1 MDRKFLDWAGYVV
14 SGVATLLCFLLFFN
28 DTGEF
33 WKSLAASVITG
44 GLVLGTYMILRW
56 LILASRS

>member
-1 MDRKFLDWAGYVV
+1 MDRRFLTWAGYA
-14 SGVATLLCFLLFFN
+14 VAGIATVLSSALFYY
-28 DTGEF
+28 DTREF
-33 WKSLAASVITG
+33 WKSIAAGVITG